1 MRHVRTS
8 GGSSHV
14 GREIAQKGSVAR
26 GGSDCC
32 SLPQLKSP
40 NPTLI
45 ALVAPWARKPA
56 KGRAKKGQT
65 HQRQSEYS
73 HCHDRK
79 VPPQQDI
86 RDREPEACRFPP
98 PPPNPAELSRSPCPR
113 HLRAV
118 MPRCARLS
126 HELRPRRRGAVPAS
140 LAPTRPRTPRRRP
153 PPPPG
158 LPTCC
163 SFFLADYCEYCD
175 ISLTH
180 SSVPGRK
187 QHHTGRKHIM
197 NYIEYWASYQAALPT
212 TPPPSAYRPPPRPRA
227 CPCPRTPV
235 EAHHTS
241 TPMPPPLT

>member
-1 MRHVRTS
+1 MFGHRRTLTV
-8 GGSSHV
+8 HP
-14 GREIAQKGSVAR
+14 
-26 GGSDCC
+26 
-32 SLPQLKSP
+32 SLVIVLLLLERVELRLRLLE
-40 NPTLI
+40 PT
-45 ALVAPWARKPA
+45 
-56 KGRAKKGQT
+56 RA
-65 HQRQSEYS
+65 EP
-73 HCHDRK
+73 
-79 VPPQQDI
+79 VPPSSLDP
-86 RDREPEACRFPP
+86 RRAEPTRAEPVRPSSLDPRRADPVPPEPSPSCR
-98 PPPNPAELSRSPCPR
+98 AALLAR